1 MNIRKLTE
9 TQKPAAMELA
19 WRVFQ
24 EFEAPEYAPEG
35 VQAFHDYIT
44 APAAVKTLTVYG
56 AFKGESIIGVL
67 AIRPGGTHISLF
79 FVDPAYHRQGVG
91 TALMQCFFADS
102 GAETVT
108 VHSSPYAVEVYRRL
122 GFQPTAAEQLADGI
136 RYIPMEHKRR
146 NKQ

>member
-56 AFKGESIIGVL
+56 ASP
-67 AIRPGGTHISLF
+67 PGLPTH
-79 FVDPAYHRQGVG
+79 
-91 TALMQCFFADS
+91 S
-102 GAETVT
+102 GGA
-108 VHSSPYAVEVYRRL
+108 AGRRHPL
-122 GFQPTAAEQLADGI
+122 HPHGA
-136 RYIPMEHKRR
+136 
-146 NKQ
+146 

>member
-44 APAAVKTLTVYG
+44 APAA
-56 AFKGESIIGVL
+56 
-67 AIRPGGTHISLF
+67 PIS
-79 FVDPAYHRQGVG
+79 P
-91 TALMQCFFADS
+91 CFS
-102 GAETVT
+102 WTRTITGREWGR
-108 VHSSPYAVEVYRRL
+108 H
-122 GFQPTAAEQLADGI
+122 
-136 RYIPMEHKRR
+136 
-146 NKQ
+146 